1 MKLCCYSVDSWS
13 DFNRVVHVV
22 HVFECKLYI
31 IFSTTFSFL
40 FESNNNWKN
49 CVTLSIS
56 LQHSSIFI
64 MCITLV
70 IDRISILL
78 CKNDCQLIVLV
89 HHGQIIDCCVLYLLI
104 VLTLI
109 AVWKNSEIS
118 GYSNISDGKNV
129 FQLIL
134 DIGIVQVKQM
144 IWNSMKLIRLAP
156 CVSIESNLYYIVV
169 QLMLKSKENTIVV
182 CNNQC
187 EHDVN
192 WGAAFDLT
200 ILCSIFSCCLILI
213 IYILAWYHTL
223 KLLVVGAWIIFLLL

>member
-1 MKLCCYSVDSWS
+1 
-13 DFNRVVHVV
+13 
-22 HVFECKLYI
+22 
-31 IFSTTFSFL
+31 
-40 FESNNNWKN
+40 
-49 CVTLSIS
+49 
-56 LQHSSIFI
+56 

-118 GYSNISDGKNV
+118 GCSDISDGKNV

-192 WGAAFDLT
+192 
-200 ILCSIFSCCLILI
+200 
-213 IYILAWYHTL
+213 
-223 KLLVVGAWIIFLLL
+223 